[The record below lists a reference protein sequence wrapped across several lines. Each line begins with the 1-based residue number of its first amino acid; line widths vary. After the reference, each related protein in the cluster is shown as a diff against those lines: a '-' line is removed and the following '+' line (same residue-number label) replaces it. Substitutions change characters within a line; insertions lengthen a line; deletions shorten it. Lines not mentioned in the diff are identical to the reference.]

1 MEVENVEKKNFKD
14 YNLKLELLRG
24 LYSLGIEE
32 PTKLQKKL
40 FSSFFSSQKDILIQ
54 SPKLTGKKLSFI
66 IYSLQRVSKDKK
78 EMTQCLILCHTREA
92 VTKIKNIYK
101 EVAKFMNI
109 KIHSLLGGTIKEDIK
124 EISGGAEIIIGTP
137 GRVLDLV
144 NKKILNLNELDFFV
158 VDDINQMIERDFIET
173 TFNILNSANNNCRK
187 TIYGENNNNNNK
199 DNNNKDNENNNFNLS
214 DEIKDKLKIGKDAII
229 INNIIDDKSKFINYK
244 MFKIN
249 MKEDKKFNI
258 LLNLYKIMDIP
269 QSIIYFN
276 EQKTMNEINKN
287 LVDLNFSCNL
297 LNEDKTKNI
306 SNFKKGKIK
315 IMTETSDINLETI
328 NLYNKAFIIIY
339 EMPNDIDFYIKTF
352 GRNEFFGRE
361 GIIINFVTENNY
373 EIITSLEKIIGET
386 IPEMPKEFSDNI

>member
-1 MEVENVEKKNFKD
+1 MEVENVDKNNFKD

-40 FSSFFSSQKDILIQ
+40 FSSLFSSQKDILIQ

-92 VTKIKNIYK
+92 ITKIKNIYRDI
-101 EVAKFMNI
+101 AKFMNI

-124 EISGGAEIIIGTP
+124 EISGGAEIVIGTP
-137 GRVLDLV
+137 GRVMDLV

-158 VDDINQMIERDFIET
+158 VDDINQMVERDFIGT
-173 TFNILNSANNNCRK
+173 IFNILNLSKNNCRK
-187 TIYGENNNNNNK
+187 AIFGENDNKDDKNNNI
-199 DNNNKDNENNNFNLS
+199 NLS

-229 INNIIDDKSKFINYK
+229 INNIIDAKNRLMNYK

-258 LLNLYKIMDIP
+258 LLNLYKIMNIP
-269 QSIIYFN
+269 QSIIYCN
-276 EQKTMNEINKN
+276 EQKTMYEINKN
-287 LVDLNFSCNL
+287 LIDLNFSCNF

-315 IMTETSDINLETI
+315 VMTEASDINLEAI

-373 EIITSLEKIIGET
+373 EIITSLEKIIDKT
-386 IPEMPKEFSDNI
+386 IQEMPKEFSDNI

>member
-1 MEVENVEKKNFKD
+1 MEVENPEKNNFKD

-32 PTKLQKKL
+32 PTELQKKL
-40 FSSFFSSQKDILIQ
+40 YSSLFSSQKDILIQ

-101 EVAKFMNI
+101 EIAKFMNI

-124 EISGGAEIIIGTP
+124 EISGGAEIVVGTP
-137 GRVLDLV
+137 GRVMDLV

-158 VDDINQMIERDFIET
+158 VDDINQMIERDFVET
-173 TFNILNSANNNCRK
+173 IFNILNSAKNNCRK
-187 TIYGENNNNNNK
+187 AIFGKIEDKNEKNNNC
-199 DNNNKDNENNNFNLS
+199 NLS
-214 DEIKDKLKIGKDAII
+214 DEIKVKLKLGKDAIV
-229 INNIIDDKSKFINYK
+229 INNIIDDKTRLISYK
-244 MFKIN
+244 MFKITT
-249 MKEDKKFNI
+249 KEDKKFNI
-258 LLNLYKIMDIP
+258 LLNLYKIMDIS
-269 QSIIYFN
+269 QSIIYCN
-276 EQKTMNEINKN
+276 EQKTVIEISKN
-287 LVDLNFSCNL
+287 LFDLNFSCNL

-315 IMTETSDINLETI
+315 IMIEASDINLEEI
-328 NLYNKAFIIIY
+328 NLYNKAIIIIY

>member
-1 MEVENVEKKNFKD
+1 MEVENPEKNDFKD

-32 PTKLQKKL
+32 PTELQKKL
-40 FSSFFSSQKDILIQ
+40 YSSLFSSQKDILIQ

-101 EVAKFMNI
+101 EIAKFMNI

-124 EISGGAEIIIGTP
+124 EISGGAEIVVGTP
-137 GRVLDLV
+137 GRVMDLV

-158 VDDINQMIERDFIET
+158 VDDINQMIERDFVET
-173 TFNILNSANNNCRK
+173 IFSILNSAKNNCRK
-187 TIYGENNNNNNK
+187 AIFGKIEDKDEKNNNC
-199 DNNNKDNENNNFNLS
+199 NLS
-214 DEIKDKLKIGKDAII
+214 DEIKVKLKLGKDAIV
-229 INNIIDDKSKFINYK
+229 INNIIDDKTRLISYK
-244 MFKIN
+244 MFKITT
-249 MKEDKKFNI
+249 KEDKKFNI
-258 LLNLYKIMDIP
+258 LLNLYKIMDIS
-269 QSIIYFN
+269 QSIIYCN
-276 EQKTMNEINKN
+276 EQKTVIEISKN
-287 LVDLNFSCNL
+287 LFDLNFSCNL

-315 IMTETSDINLETI
+315 IMIEASDINLEEI
-328 NLYNKAFIIIY
+328 NLYNKAIIIIY
-339 EMPNDIDFYIKTF
+339 GMPNDIDFYIKTF

-361 GIIINFVTENNY
+361 GIIINFITEGSGD
-373 EIITSLEKIIGET
+373 IITSLEKITEKKIE
-386 IPEMPKEFSDNI
+386 EMPKEFFENI

>member
-1 MEVENVEKKNFKD
+1 MEVENVDKNNFKD

-40 FSSFFSSQKDILIQ
+40 FSSLFSSQKDILIQ

-92 VTKIKNIYK
+92 ITKIKNIYRDI
-101 EVAKFMNI
+101 AKFMNI

-124 EISGGAEIIIGTP
+124 EISGGAEIVIGTP
-137 GRVLDLV
+137 GRVMDLV

-158 VDDINQMIERDFIET
+158 IDDINQMIERDFIGT
-173 TFNILNSANNNCRK
+173 IFNILNLSNNNCRK
-187 TIYGENNNNNNK
+187 AIFGENDNK
-199 DNNNKDNENNNFNLS
+199 DNINLS

-229 INNIIDDKSKFINYK
+229 INNIIDAKNRLMNYK

-258 LLNLYKIMDIP
+258 LLNLYKIMNIP
-269 QSIIYFN
+269 QSIIYCN
-276 EQKTMNEINKN
+276 EQKTMYEINKN
-287 LVDLNFSCNL
+287 LIDLNFSCNF

-328 NLYNKAFIIIY
+328 NLYNKAYIIIY
-339 EMPNDIDFYIKTF
+339 EMPNDIDFYFKTF

-373 EIITSLEKIIGET
+373 EMITSLEKIIDKT
-386 IPEMPKEFSDNI
+386 IQEMPKEFSDNI

>member
-1 MEVENVEKKNFKD
+1 MEVENPEKNNFKD

-32 PTKLQKKL
+32 PTELQKKL
-40 FSSFFSSQKDILIQ
+40 YSSLFSSQKDILIQ

-101 EVAKFMNI
+101 EIAKFMNI

-124 EISGGAEIIIGTP
+124 EISGGAEIVVGTP
-137 GRVLDLV
+137 GRVMDLV

-158 VDDINQMIERDFIET
+158 VDDINQMIERDFVET
-173 TFNILNSANNNCRK
+173 IFSILNSAKNNCRK
-187 TIYGENNNNNNK
+187 AIFGKIEDKDEKNNNC
-199 DNNNKDNENNNFNLS
+199 NLS
-214 DEIKDKLKIGKDAII
+214 DEIKVKLKLGKDAIV
-229 INNIIDDKSKFINYK
+229 INNIIDDKTRLISYK
-244 MFKIN
+244 MFKITT
-249 MKEDKKFNI
+249 KEDKKFNI
-258 LLNLYKIMDIP
+258 LLNLYKIMDIS
-269 QSIIYFN
+269 QSIIYCN
-276 EQKTMNEINKN
+276 EQKTVIEISKN
-287 LVDLNFSCNL
+287 LFDLNFSCNL

-315 IMTETSDINLETI
+315 IMIEASDINLEEI
-328 NLYNKAFIIIY
+328 NLYNKAIIIIY

-361 GIIINFVTENNY
+361 GIIINFITEGSSD
-373 EIITSLEKIIGET
+373 IITSLEKITEKKIE
-386 IPEMPKEFSDNI
+386 EMPKEFFENI

>member
-1 MEVENVEKKNFKD
+1 MEVENPEKNNFKD
-14 YNLKLELLRG
+14 YNLKSELLRG

-32 PTKLQKKL
+32 PTELQKKL
-40 FSSFFSSQKDILIQ
+40 YSSLFSSQKDILIQ

-101 EVAKFMNI
+101 EIAKFMNI

-124 EISGGAEIIIGTP
+124 EISGGAEIVVGTP
-137 GRVLDLV
+137 GRVMDLV

-158 VDDINQMIERDFIET
+158 VDDINQMIERDFVET
-173 TFNILNSANNNCRK
+173 IFNILNSAKNNCRK
-187 TIYGENNNNNNK
+187 AIFGKIEDKDEKNNNC
-199 DNNNKDNENNNFNLS
+199 NLS
-214 DEIKDKLKIGKDAII
+214 DEIKVKLKLGKDAIV
-229 INNIIDDKSKFINYK
+229 INNIIDDKTRLISYK
-244 MFKIN
+244 MFKITT
-249 MKEDKKFNI
+249 KEDKKFNI
-258 LLNLYKIMDIP
+258 LLNLYKIMDIS
-269 QSIIYFN
+269 QSIIYCN
-276 EQKTMNEINKN
+276 EQKTVIEISKN
-287 LVDLNFSCNL
+287 LFDLNFSCNL

-315 IMTETSDINLETI
+315 IMIEASDINLEEI
-328 NLYNKAFIIIY
+328 NLYNKAIIIIY

-361 GIIINFVTENNY
+361 GIIINFVTEGSGD
-373 EIITSLEKIIGET
+373 IITSLEKITEKKIE
-386 IPEMPKEFSDNI
+386 EMPKEFFENI

>member
-1 MEVENVEKKNFKD
+1 MEVENPEKNNFKD

-32 PTKLQKKL
+32 PTELQKKL
-40 FSSFFSSQKDILIQ
+40 YSSLFSSQKDILIQ

-101 EVAKFMNI
+101 EIAKFMNI

-124 EISGGAEIIIGTP
+124 EISGGAEIVVGTP
-137 GRVLDLV
+137 GRVMDLV

-158 VDDINQMIERDFIET
+158 VDDINQMIERDFVET
-173 TFNILNSANNNCRK
+173 IFSILNSAKNNCRK
-187 TIYGENNNNNNK
+187 VIFGKIEDKDEKNNNC
-199 DNNNKDNENNNFNLS
+199 NLS
-214 DEIKDKLKIGKDAII
+214 DEIKVKLKLGKDAIV
-229 INNIIDDKSKFINYK
+229 INNIIDDKTRLISYK
-244 MFKIN
+244 MFKITT
-249 MKEDKKFNI
+249 KEDKKFNI
-258 LLNLYKIMDIP
+258 LLNLYKIMDIS
-269 QSIIYFN
+269 QSIIYCN
-276 EQKTMNEINKN
+276 EQKTVIEISKN
-287 LVDLNFSCNL
+287 LFDLNFSCNL

-315 IMTETSDINLETI
+315 IMIEASDINLEEI
-328 NLYNKAFIIIY
+328 NLYNKAIIIIY

-361 GIIINFVTENNY
+361 GIIINFVTEGSGD
-373 EIITSLEKIIGET
+373 IITSLEKITEKKIE
-386 IPEMPKEFSDNI
+386 EMPKEFFENI

>member
-1 MEVENVEKKNFKD
+1 MEVENTEKNNFKD
-14 YNLKLELLRG
+14 YNLKSELLRG

-32 PTKLQKKL
+32 PTELQKKL
-40 FSSFFSSQKDILIQ
+40 YSSLFSSQKDILIQ

-101 EVAKFMNI
+101 EIAKFMNI

-124 EISGGAEIIIGTP
+124 EISGGAEIVVGTP
-137 GRVLDLV
+137 GRVMDLV

-158 VDDINQMIERDFIET
+158 VDDINQMIERDFVET
-173 TFNILNSANNNCRK
+173 IFNILNSAKNNCRK
-187 TIYGENNNNNNK
+187 AIFGKIEDKDEKNNNC
-199 DNNNKDNENNNFNLS
+199 NLS
-214 DEIKDKLKIGKDAII
+214 DEIKVKLKLGKDAIV
-229 INNIIDDKSKFINYK
+229 INNIIDDKTRLISYK
-244 MFKIN
+244 MFKITT
-249 MKEDKKFNI
+249 KEDKKFNI
-258 LLNLYKIMDIP
+258 LLNLYKIMDIS
-269 QSIIYFN
+269 QSIIYCN
-276 EQKTMNEINKN
+276 EQKTVIEISKN
-287 LVDLNFSCNL
+287 LFDLNFSCNL

-315 IMTETSDINLETI
+315 IMIEASDINLEEI
-328 NLYNKAFIIIY
+328 NLYNKAIIIIY

-361 GIIINFVTENNY
+361 GIIINFVTEGSGD
-373 EIITSLEKIIGET
+373 IITSLEKITEKKIE
-386 IPEMPKEFSDNI
+386 EMPKEFFENI

>member
-1 MEVENVEKKNFKD
+1 MEVENVDKNNFKD

-40 FSSFFSSQKDILIQ
+40 FSSLFSSQKDILIQ

-92 VTKIKNIYK
+92 ITKIKNIYRDI
-101 EVAKFMNI
+101 AKFMNI

-124 EISGGAEIIIGTP
+124 EISGGAEIVIGTP
-137 GRVLDLV
+137 GRVMDLV

-158 VDDINQMIERDFIET
+158 IDDINQMIERDFIGT
-173 TFNILNSANNNCRK
+173 IFNILNLSNNNCRK
-187 TIYGENNNNNNK
+187 AIFGENDNK
-199 DNNNKDNENNNFNLS
+199 DNINLS

-229 INNIIDDKSKFINYK
+229 INNIIDAKNRLMNYK

-258 LLNLYKIMDIP
+258 LLNLYKIMNIP
-269 QSIIYFN
+269 QSIIYCN
-276 EQKTMNEINKN
+276 EQKTMYEINKN
-287 LVDLNFSCNL
+287 LIDLNFSCNF

-315 IMTETSDINLETI
+315 VMTEASDINLEAI

-373 EIITSLEKIIGET
+373 EMITSLEKIIDKT
-386 IPEMPKEFSDNI
+386 IQEMPKEFSDNI

>member
-1 MEVENVEKKNFKD
+1 MEVENPEKNNFKD

-32 PTKLQKKL
+32 PTELQKKL
-40 FSSFFSSQKDILIQ
+40 YSSLFSSQKDILIQ

-66 IYSLQRVSKDKK
+66 IYSLQLVSKDKK

-101 EVAKFMNI
+101 EIAKFMNI

-124 EISGGAEIIIGTP
+124 EISGGAEIVVGTP
-137 GRVLDLV
+137 GRVMDLV

-158 VDDINQMIERDFIET
+158 VDDINQMIERDFVET
-173 TFNILNSANNNCRK
+173 IFSILNSAKNNCRK
-187 TIYGENNNNNNK
+187 AIFGKIEDKDEKNNNC
-199 DNNNKDNENNNFNLS
+199 NLS
-214 DEIKDKLKIGKDAII
+214 DEIKVKLKLGKDAIV
-229 INNIIDDKSKFINYK
+229 INNIIDDKTRLISYK
-244 MFKIN
+244 MFKITT
-249 MKEDKKFNI
+249 KEDKKFNI
-258 LLNLYKIMDIP
+258 LLNLYKIMDIS
-269 QSIIYFN
+269 QSIIYCN
-276 EQKTMNEINKN
+276 EQKTVIEISKN
-287 LVDLNFSCNL
+287 LFDLNFSCNL

-315 IMTETSDINLETI
+315 IMIEASDINLEEI
-328 NLYNKAFIIIY
+328 NLYNKAIIIIY

-361 GIIINFVTENNY
+361 GIIINFITEGSGD
-373 EIITSLEKIIGET
+373 IITSLEKITEKKIE
-386 IPEMPKEFSDNI
+386 EMPKEFFENI

>member
-1 MEVENVEKKNFKD
+1 MEVENPEKNDFKD

-24 LYSLGIEE
+24 LYSWGIEE
-32 PTKLQKKL
+32 PTELQKKL
-40 FSSFFSSQKDILIQ
+40 YSSLFSSQKDILIQ

-101 EVAKFMNI
+101 EIAKFMNI

-124 EISGGAEIIIGTP
+124 EISGGAEIVVGTP
-137 GRVLDLV
+137 GRVMDLV

-158 VDDINQMIERDFIET
+158 VDDINQMIERDFVET
-173 TFNILNSANNNCRK
+173 IFNILNSAKNNCRK
-187 TIYGENNNNNNK
+187 AIFGKIEDKDEKNNNC
-199 DNNNKDNENNNFNLS
+199 NLS
-214 DEIKDKLKIGKDAII
+214 DEIKVKLKLGKDAIV
-229 INNIIDDKSKFINYK
+229 INNIIDDKTRLISYK
-244 MFKIN
+244 MFKITT
-249 MKEDKKFNI
+249 KEDKKFNI
-258 LLNLYKIMDIP
+258 LLNLYKIMDIS
-269 QSIIYFN
+269 QSIIYCN
-276 EQKTMNEINKN
+276 EQKTVIEISKN
-287 LVDLNFSCNL
+287 LFDLNFSCNL

-315 IMTETSDINLETI
+315 IMIEASDINLEEI
-328 NLYNKAFIIIY
+328 NLYTKAIIIIY

-361 GIIINFVTENNY
+361 GIIINFVTEGSGD
-373 EIITSLEKIIGET
+373 IITSLEKITEKKIE
-386 IPEMPKEFSDNI
+386 EMPKEFFENI

>member
-1 MEVENVEKKNFKD
+1 MEVENPEKNNFKD

-32 PTKLQKKL
+32 PTELQKKL
-40 FSSFFSSQKDILIQ
+40 YSSLFSSQKDILIQ

-101 EVAKFMNI
+101 EIAKFMNI

-124 EISGGAEIIIGTP
+124 EISGGAEIVVGTP
-137 GRVLDLV
+137 GRVMDLV

-158 VDDINQMIERDFIET
+158 VDDINQMIERDFVET
-173 TFNILNSANNNCRK
+173 IFSILNSAKNNCRK
-187 TIYGENNNNNNK
+187 AIFGKIEDKDEKNNNC
-199 DNNNKDNENNNFNLS
+199 NLS
-214 DEIKDKLKIGKDAII
+214 DEIKVKLKLGKDAIV
-229 INNIIDDKSKFINYK
+229 INNIIDDKTRLISYK
-244 MFKIN
+244 MFKITT
-249 MKEDKKFNI
+249 KEDKKFNI
-258 LLNLYKIMDIP
+258 LLNLYKIMDIS
-269 QSIIYFN
+269 QSIIYCN
-276 EQKTMNEINKN
+276 EQKTVIEISKN
-287 LVDLNFSCNL
+287 LFDLNFSCNL

-315 IMTETSDINLETI
+315 IMIEASDINLEEI
-328 NLYNKAFIIIY
+328 NLYNKAIIIIY
-339 EMPNDIDFYIKTF
+339 GMPNNIDFYIKTF

-361 GIIINFVTENNY
+361 GIIINFVTEGSGD
-373 EIITSLEKIIGET
+373 IITSLEKITEKKIE
-386 IPEMPKEFSDNI
+386 EMPKEFFENI

>member
-1 MEVENVEKKNFKD
+1 MEVENPEKNNFKD

-32 PTKLQKKL
+32 PTELQKKL
-40 FSSFFSSQKDILIQ
+40 YSSLFSSQKDILIQ

-101 EVAKFMNI
+101 EIAKFMNI

-124 EISGGAEIIIGTP
+124 EISGGAEIVVGTP
-137 GRVLDLV
+137 GRVMDLV

-158 VDDINQMIERDFIET
+158 VDDINQMIERDFVET
-173 TFNILNSANNNCRK
+173 IFSILNSAKNNCRK
-187 TIYGENNNNNNK
+187 AIFGKIEDKDEKNNNR
-199 DNNNKDNENNNFNLS
+199 NLS
-214 DEIKDKLKIGKDAII
+214 DEIKVKLKLGKDAIV
-229 INNIIDDKSKFINYK
+229 INNIIDDKTRLISYK
-244 MFKIN
+244 MFKITT
-249 MKEDKKFNI
+249 KEDKKFNI
-258 LLNLYKIMDIP
+258 LLNLYKIMDIS
-269 QSIIYFN
+269 QSIIYCN
-276 EQKTMNEINKN
+276 EQKTVIEISKN
-287 LVDLNFSCNL
+287 LFDLNFSCNL

-315 IMTETSDINLETI
+315 IMIEASDINLEEI
-328 NLYNKAFIIIY
+328 NLYTKAIIIIY

-361 GIIINFVTENNY
+361 GIIINFVTEGSGD
-373 EIITSLEKIIGET
+373 IITSLEKITEKKIE
-386 IPEMPKEFSDNI
+386 EMPKEFFENI

>member
-1 MEVENVEKKNFKD
+1 MEVENPEKNNFKD

-32 PTKLQKKL
+32 PTELQKKL
-40 FSSFFSSQKDILIQ
+40 YSSLFSSQKDILIQ

-101 EVAKFMNI
+101 EIAKFMNI

-124 EISGGAEIIIGTP
+124 EISGGAEIVVGTP
-137 GRVLDLV
+137 GRVMDLV

-158 VDDINQMIERDFIET
+158 VDDINQMIERDFVET
-173 TFNILNSANNNCRK
+173 IFSILNSAKNNCRK
-187 TIYGENNNNNNK
+187 AIFGKIEDKDEKNNNC
-199 DNNNKDNENNNFNLS
+199 NLS
-214 DEIKDKLKIGKDAII
+214 DEIKVKLKLGKDAIV
-229 INNIIDDKSKFINYK
+229 INNIIDDKTRLISYK
-244 MFKIN
+244 MFKITT
-249 MKEDKKFNI
+249 KEDKKFNI
-258 LLNLYKIMDIP
+258 LLNLYKIMDIS
-269 QSIIYFN
+269 QSIIYCN
-276 EQKTMNEINKN
+276 EQKTVIEISKN
-287 LVDLNFSCNL
+287 LFDLNFSCNL

-315 IMTETSDINLETI
+315 IMIEASDINLEEI
-328 NLYNKAFIIIY
+328 NLYNKAIIIIY

-361 GIIINFVTENNY
+361 GIIINFIIEGSGD
-373 EIITSLEKIIGET
+373 IITSLEKITEKKIE
-386 IPEMPKEFSDNI
+386 EMPKEFFENI

>member
-1 MEVENVEKKNFKD
+1 MEVENVDKNNFKD

-40 FSSFFSSQKDILIQ
+40 FSSLFSSQKDILIQ

-92 VTKIKNIYK
+92 ITKIKNIYRDI
-101 EVAKFMNI
+101 AKFMNI

-124 EISGGAEIIIGTP
+124 EISGGAEIVIGTP
-137 GRVLDLV
+137 GRVMDLV

-158 VDDINQMIERDFIET
+158 VDDINQMIERDFIGT
-173 TFNILNSANNNCRK
+173 IFNILNLSKNNCRK
-187 TIYGENNNNNNK
+187 AIFGENDNKDDKNNNI
-199 DNNNKDNENNNFNLS
+199 NLS
-214 DEIKDKLKIGKDAII
+214 DEIKEKLKIGKDAII
-229 INNIIDDKSKFINYK
+229 INNIIDAKNRFMNYK

-258 LLNLYKIMDIP
+258 LLNLYKIMNIP
-269 QSIIYFN
+269 QSIIYCN
-276 EQKTMNEINKN
+276 EQKTMYEINKN
-287 LVDLNFSCNL
+287 LIDLNFSCNF

-315 IMTETSDINLETI
+315 IMTEASDINLEAI

-373 EIITSLEKIIGET
+373 EMITSLEKIIDKT
-386 IPEMPKEFSDNI
+386 IQEMPKEFSDNI

>member
-1 MEVENVEKKNFKD
+1 MEVENPEKNNFKD

-32 PTKLQKKL
+32 PTELQKKL
-40 FSSFFSSQKDILIQ
+40 YSSLFSSQKDILIQ

-101 EVAKFMNI
+101 EIAKFMNI

-124 EISGGAEIIIGTP
+124 EISGGAEIVVGTP
-137 GRVLDLV
+137 GRVMDLV

-158 VDDINQMIERDFIET
+158 VDDINQMIERDFVET
-173 TFNILNSANNNCRK
+173 IFSILNSAKNNCRK
-187 TIYGENNNNNNK
+187 AIFGKIEDKDEKNNNC
-199 DNNNKDNENNNFNLS
+199 NLS
-214 DEIKDKLKIGKDAII
+214 DEIKVQLKLGKDAIV
-229 INNIIDDKSKFINYK
+229 INNIIDDKTRLISYK
-244 MFKIN
+244 MFKITT
-249 MKEDKKFNI
+249 KEDKKFNI
-258 LLNLYKIMDIP
+258 LLNLYKIMDIS
-269 QSIIYFN
+269 QSIIYCN
-276 EQKTMNEINKN
+276 EQKTVIEISKN
-287 LVDLNFSCNL
+287 LFDLNFSCNL

-315 IMTETSDINLETI
+315 IMIEASDINLEEI
-328 NLYNKAFIIIY
+328 NLYNKAIIIIY

-361 GIIINFVTENNY
+361 GIIINFITEGSGD
-373 EIITSLEKIIGET
+373 IITSLEKITEKKIE
-386 IPEMPKEFSDNI
+386 EMPKEFFENI

>member
-1 MEVENVEKKNFKD
+1 MEVENVDKNNFKD

-40 FSSFFSSQKDILIQ
+40 FSSLFSSQKDILIQ

-92 VTKIKNIYK
+92 ITKIKNIYRDI
-101 EVAKFMNI
+101 AKFMNI

-124 EISGGAEIIIGTP
+124 EISGGAEIVIGTP
-137 GRVLDLV
+137 GRVMDLV

-158 VDDINQMIERDFIET
+158 VDDINQMVERDFIGT
-173 TFNILNSANNNCRK
+173 IFNILNLSKNNCRK
-187 TIYGENNNNNNK
+187 AIFGENDNKDDKNNNI
-199 DNNNKDNENNNFNLS
+199 NLS
-214 DEIKDKLKIGKDAII
+214 DEIKEKLKIGKDAII
-229 INNIIDDKSKFINYK
+229 INNIIDAKNRFMNYK

-258 LLNLYKIMDIP
+258 LLNLYKIMNIP
-269 QSIIYFN
+269 QSIIYCN
-276 EQKTMNEINKN
+276 EQKTMYEINKN
-287 LVDLNFSCNL
+287 LIDLNFSCNF

-315 IMTETSDINLETI
+315 VMTEASDINLEAI

-373 EIITSLEKIIGET
+373 EMITSLEKIIDKT
-386 IPEMPKEFSDNI
+386 IQEMPKEFSDNI

>member
-1 MEVENVEKKNFKD
+1 MEVENPEKNDFKD

-32 PTKLQKKL
+32 PTELQKKL
-40 FSSFFSSQKDILIQ
+40 YSSLFSSQKDILIQ

-101 EVAKFMNI
+101 EIAKFMNI

-124 EISGGAEIIIGTP
+124 EISGGAEIVVGTP
-137 GRVLDLV
+137 GRVMDLV

-173 TFNILNSANNNCRK
+173 IFSILNSAKNNCRK
-187 TIYGENNNNNNK
+187 AIFGKIEDKDEKNNNC
-199 DNNNKDNENNNFNLS
+199 NLS
-214 DEIKDKLKIGKDAII
+214 DEIKVKLKLGKDAIV
-229 INNIIDDKSKFINYK
+229 INNIIDDKTRLISYK
-244 MFKIN
+244 MFKITT
-249 MKEDKKFNI
+249 KEDKKFNI
-258 LLNLYKIMDIP
+258 LLNLYKIMDIS
-269 QSIIYFN
+269 QSIIYCN
-276 EQKTMNEINKN
+276 EQKTVIEISKN
-287 LVDLNFSCNL
+287 LFDLNFSCNL

-315 IMTETSDINLETI
+315 IMIEASDINLEEI
-328 NLYNKAFIIIY
+328 NLYNKAIIIIY
-339 EMPNDIDFYIKTF
+339 GMPNNIDFYIKTF

-361 GIIINFVTENNY
+361 GIIINFVTEGSGD
-373 EIITSLEKIIGET
+373 IITSLEKITEKKIE
-386 IPEMPKEFSDNI
+386 EMPKEFFENI

>member
-1 MEVENVEKKNFKD
+1 MEVENPEKNDFKD

-32 PTKLQKKL
+32 PTELQKKL
-40 FSSFFSSQKDILIQ
+40 YSSLFSSQKDILIQ

-101 EVAKFMNI
+101 EIAKFMNI

-124 EISGGAEIIIGTP
+124 EISGGAEIVVGTP
-137 GRVLDLV
+137 GRVMDLV

-158 VDDINQMIERDFIET
+158 VDDINQMIERDFVET
-173 TFNILNSANNNCRK
+173 IFNILNSAKNNCRK
-187 TIYGENNNNNNK
+187 AIFGKIEDKDEKNNNC
-199 DNNNKDNENNNFNLS
+199 NLS
-214 DEIKDKLKIGKDAII
+214 DEIKVKLKLGKDAIV
-229 INNIIDDKSKFINYK
+229 INNIIDDKTRLISYK
-244 MFKIN
+244 MFKITT
-249 MKEDKKFNI
+249 KEDKKFNI
-258 LLNLYKIMDIP
+258 LLNLYKIMDIS
-269 QSIIYFN
+269 QSIIYCN
-276 EQKTMNEINKN
+276 EQKTVIEISKN
-287 LVDLNFSCNL
+287 LFDLNFSCNL

-315 IMTETSDINLETI
+315 IMIEASDINLEEI
-328 NLYNKAFIIIY
+328 NLYNKAIIIIY
-339 EMPNDIDFYIKTF
+339 GMPNDIDFYIKTF

-361 GIIINFVTENNY
+361 GIIINFVTEGSGD
-373 EIITSLEKIIGET
+373 IITSLEKITEKKIE
-386 IPEMPKEFSDNI
+386 EMPKEFFENI

>member
-1 MEVENVEKKNFKD
+1 MEVENVDKNNFKD

-40 FSSFFSSQKDILIQ
+40 FSSLFSSQKDILIQ

-92 VTKIKNIYK
+92 ITKIKNIYRDI
-101 EVAKFMNI
+101 AKFMNI

-124 EISGGAEIIIGTP
+124 EISGGAEIVIGTP
-137 GRVLDLV
+137 GRVMDLV

-158 VDDINQMIERDFIET
+158 VDDINQMIERDFIGT
-173 TFNILNSANNNCRK
+173 IFNILNLSNNNCRK
-187 TIYGENNNNNNK
+187 AIFGENDNKDDKNNNI
-199 DNNNKDNENNNFNLS
+199 NLS
-214 DEIKDKLKIGKDAII
+214 DEIKEKLKIGKDAII
-229 INNIIDDKSKFINYK
+229 INNIIDAKNRLMNYK

-258 LLNLYKIMDIP
+258 LLNLYKIMNIP
-269 QSIIYFN
+269 QSIIYCN
-276 EQKTMNEINKN
+276 EQKTMYEINKN
-287 LVDLNFSCNL
+287 LIDLNFSCNF

-315 IMTETSDINLETI
+315 IMTEASDINLEAI

-373 EIITSLEKIIGET
+373 EMITSLEKIIDKT
-386 IPEMPKEFSDNI
+386 IQEMPKEFSDNI

>member
-1 MEVENVEKKNFKD
+1 MEVENPEKNNFKD

-32 PTKLQKKL
+32 PTELQKKL
-40 FSSFFSSQKDILIQ
+40 YSSLFSSQKDILIQ

-101 EVAKFMNI
+101 EIAKFMNI

-124 EISGGAEIIIGTP
+124 EISGGAEIVVGTP
-137 GRVLDLV
+137 GRVMDLV

-158 VDDINQMIERDFIET
+158 VDDINQMIERDFVET
-173 TFNILNSANNNCRK
+173 IFSILNSAKNNCRK
-187 TIYGENNNNNNK
+187 AIFGKIEDKDEKNNNC
-199 DNNNKDNENNNFNLS
+199 NLS
-214 DEIKDKLKIGKDAII
+214 DEIKVKLKLGKDAIV
-229 INNIIDDKSKFINYK
+229 INNIIDDKTRLISYK
-244 MFKIN
+244 MFKITT
-249 MKEDKKFNI
+249 KEDKKFNI
-258 LLNLYKIMDIP
+258 LLNLYKIMDIS
-269 QSIIYFN
+269 QSIIYCN
-276 EQKTMNEINKN
+276 EQKTVIEISKN
-287 LVDLNFSCNL
+287 LFDLNFSCNL

-315 IMTETSDINLETI
+315 IMIEASDINLEEI
-328 NLYNKAFIIIY
+328 NLYNNAIIIIY

-361 GIIINFVTENNY
+361 GIIINFITEGSGD
-373 EIITSLEKIIGET
+373 IITSLEKITEKKIE
-386 IPEMPKEFSDNI
+386 EMPKEFFENI

>member
-1 MEVENVEKKNFKD
+1 MEVENPEKNNFKD

-32 PTKLQKKL
+32 PTELQKKL
-40 FSSFFSSQKDILIQ
+40 YSSLFSSQKDILIQ

-101 EVAKFMNI
+101 EIAKFMNI

-124 EISGGAEIIIGTP
+124 EISGGAEIVVGTP
-137 GRVLDLV
+137 GRVMDLV

-158 VDDINQMIERDFIET
+158 VDDINQMIERDFVET
-173 TFNILNSANNNCRK
+173 IFSILNSAKNNCRK
-187 TIYGENNNNNNK
+187 AIFGKIEDKNEKNNNC
-199 DNNNKDNENNNFNLS
+199 NLS
-214 DEIKDKLKIGKDAII
+214 DEIKVKLKLGKDAIV
-229 INNIIDDKSKFINYK
+229 INNIIDDKTRLISYK
-244 MFKIN
+244 MFKITT
-249 MKEDKKFNI
+249 KEDKKFNI
-258 LLNLYKIMDIP
+258 LLNLYKIMDIS
-269 QSIIYFN
+269 QSIIYCN
-276 EQKTMNEINKN
+276 EQKTVIEISKN
-287 LVDLNFSCNL
+287 LFDLNFSCNL

-315 IMTETSDINLETI
+315 IMIEASDINLEEI
-328 NLYNKAFIIIY
+328 NLYNKAIIIIY

-361 GIIINFVTENNY
+361 GIIINFVTEGSGD
-373 EIITSLEKIIGET
+373 IITSLEKITEKKIE
-386 IPEMPKEFSDNI
+386 EMPKEFFENI

>member
-1 MEVENVEKKNFKD
+1 MEVENPEKNDFKD

-32 PTKLQKKL
+32 PTELQKKL
-40 FSSFFSSQKDILIQ
+40 YSSLFSSQKDILIQ

-101 EVAKFMNI
+101 EIAKFMNI

-124 EISGGAEIIIGTP
+124 EISGGAEIVVGTP
-137 GRVLDLV
+137 GRVMDLV

-158 VDDINQMIERDFIET
+158 VDDINQMIERDFVET
-173 TFNILNSANNNCRK
+173 IFSILNSAKNNCRK
-187 TIYGENNNNNNK
+187 AIFGKIEDKDEKNNNC
-199 DNNNKDNENNNFNLS
+199 NLS
-214 DEIKDKLKIGKDAII
+214 DEIKVKLKLGKDAIV
-229 INNIIDDKSKFINYK
+229 INNIIDDKTRLISYK
-244 MFKIN
+244 MFKITT
-249 MKEDKKFNI
+249 KEDKKFNI
-258 LLNLYKIMDIP
+258 LLNLYKIMDIS
-269 QSIIYFN
+269 QSIIYCN
-276 EQKTMNEINKN
+276 EQKTVIEISKN
-287 LVDLNFSCNL
+287 LFDLNFSCNL

-315 IMTETSDINLETI
+315 IMIEASDINLEEI
-328 NLYNKAFIIIY
+328 NLYNKAIIIIY
-339 EMPNDIDFYIKTF
+339 GMPNDIDFYIKTF

-361 GIIINFVTENNY
+361 GIIINFVTEGSGD
-373 EIITSLEKIIGET
+373 IITSLEKITEKKIE
-386 IPEMPKEFSDNI
+386 EMPKEFFENI